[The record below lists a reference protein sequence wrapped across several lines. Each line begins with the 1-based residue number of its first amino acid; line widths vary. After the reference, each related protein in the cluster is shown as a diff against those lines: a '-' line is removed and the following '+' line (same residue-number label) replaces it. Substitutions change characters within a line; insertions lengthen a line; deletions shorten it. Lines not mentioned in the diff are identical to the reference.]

1 MTDDGYNRI
10 ALNDKPLFQFGPLDQ
25 GWWPDGLYTAPT
37 EEAMV
42 WDIIKT
48 KEFGFNM
55 IRKHI
60 KTEPAAWYYWC
71 DVYGMLVWQ
80 DMPNIGDH
88 HGNRSYRGNK
98 FKNFGDARWFD
109 NRSDEVV
116 KAQTNVWS
124 RDSFIGGT
132 DCQVPQVWKENYYRE
147 WTNIVNALKG
157 FQCIAVWVP
166 FNEAW
171 GQFDTEVAVD
181 LTRRLDPTRLVNE
194 ASGGN
199 YSLCGD
205 IQDVHHYPGPAMNAF
220 EGKMINVIG
229 EYGGI
234 GYPVEGHLWKISE
247 TNWGYGEVMSS
258 GEQVLDLY
266 RQFAERLKM
275 LKGTG
280 VAAAVYTQTTDVEV
294 EVNGLITYDRKV
306 VKVDPARMA
315 VINNS
320 VIDE

>member
-1 MTDDGYNRI
+1 MLSVEADVSAMKTADQLRVDVLEGGIGYNPSKPSDKVVASAQGTGTVEVIVPDAQLWSPENPYLYGLRISVVRDGQVVDSVDGYTSLRKVSKVKTDDGYNRI

-132 DCQVPQVWKENYYRE
+132 DCQVPQEWKENY
-147 WTNIVNALKG
+147 
-157 FQCIAVWVP
+157 
-166 FNEAW
+166 
-171 GQFDTEVAVD
+171 
-181 LTRRLDPTRLVNE
+181 
-194 ASGGN
+194 
-199 YSLCGD
+199 
-205 IQDVHHYPGPAMNAF
+205 
-220 EGKMINVIG
+220 
-229 EYGGI
+229 
-234 GYPVEGHLWKISE
+234 
-247 TNWGYGEVMSS
+247 
-258 GEQVLDLY
+258 
-266 RQFAERLKM
+266 
-275 LKGTG
+275 
-280 VAAAVYTQTTDVEV
+280 
-294 EVNGLITYDRKV
+294 
-306 VKVDPARMA
+306 
-315 VINNS
+315 
-320 VIDE
+320 